1 MCDIHEFG
9 RVGDQVSDES
19 GTKWAWEET
28 DPNRS
33 GSSGDLAKLFKNEV
47 VKNPGVFA
55 RNAPSEHA
63 TLMAREV
70 IQNSSDAAAELTAEM
85 GNNAPDFEISFE
97 FEALK
102 GAAKASLVAAL
113 DLGSIAARSH
123 NPSDASWRS
132 RLGLDRDDS
141 LDHLNEPSALNTL
154 KVVERGTTGMYGPF
168 KGAKSKMYL
177 ALISLGYTAKQDGA
191 GGSYGYGKAG
201 LIRGSAIRTVVAY
214 SAFRERD
221 DDPGVTRRLLGMTYW
236 GQHDLDDR
244 SYTGFA
250 RFGKEQDSGAI
261 WPFENDEADAM
272 AEQLGMDLRSPG
284 NIDDFGTTFLL
295 IEPTVRADDLS
306 SAVARNWWPAL
317 EDGRMT
323 VTVTAAGSTTVPRPM
338 KDPVLRTFV
347 DAYHLATTDQDN
359 AKPNQYR
366 QSFRK
371 ATFGGRQLSLGGL
384 GLVAE
389 PGGWSYEPDIG
400 NGDEDV
406 QQRSLVALVRGPRM
420 VVEYLDA
427 GRARPFVRGAF
438 VADGDVDELLR
449 QTEPK
454 AHDSWQTRIDEAG
467 SDPQAPNV
475 AAAVTKRVKD
485 HVLKFRDQLKPDSRP
500 AEDVRLPELERLFSR
515 IFSSSSSKS
524 GAPPAG
530 ERPFSITVED
540 RLEAAGG
547 GLIKLVGKMRFALA
561 AHHTDEAAGVDISLS
576 YRFVED
582 GGNGEEAVLTIKAP
596 AGFSMVTEKPYLFQ
610 GELTHEHV
618 SFEFESAPYQAD
630 WTGRLKGD
638 AELIVKKEVNA

>member
-1 MCDIHEFG
+1 
-9 RVGDQVSDES
+9 
-19 GTKWAWEET
+19 
-28 DPNRS
+28 
-33 GSSGDLAKLFKNEV
+33 
-47 VKNPGVFA
+47 
-55 RNAPSEHA
+55 
-63 TLMAREV
+63 
-70 IQNSSDAAAELTAEM
+70 
-85 GNNAPDFEISFE
+85 
-97 FEALK
+97 
-102 GAAKASLVAAL
+102 
-113 DLGSIAARSH
+113 
-123 NPSDASWRS
+123 
-132 RLGLDRDDS
+132 
-141 LDHLNEPSALNTL
+141 
-154 KVVERGTTGMYGPF
+154 
-168 KGAKSKMYL
+168 
-177 ALISLGYTAKQDGA
+177 
-191 GGSYGYGKAG
+191 
-201 LIRGSAIRTVVAY
+201 
-214 SAFRERD
+214 
-221 DDPGVTRRLLGMTYW
+221 
-236 GQHDLDDR
+236 
-244 SYTGFA
+244 
-250 RFGKEQDSGAI
+250 
-261 WPFENDEADAM
+261 
-272 AEQLGMDLRSPG
+272 
-284 NIDDFGTTFLL
+284 L

-371 ATFGGRQLSLGGL
+371 AAFGDRQLSLGGL

-400 NGDEDV
+400 NGDENV

-438 VADGDVDELLR
+438 VADDDVDELLR

-524 GAPPAG
+524 GAPPVG

-547 GLIKLVGKMRFALA
+547 DLIKLVGKMRFALA